1 MCLQQD
7 PVMINNCYLKAA
19 SNQLSLHIL
28 MFSLSVEPT
37 IVMPEMVSARAG
49 AKLRVEALVSGK
61 PAPICKWMRGEDA
74 VVPSSRLAVHQSGNL
89 CVLIIKDVSR
99 TDSGE
104 YSLVAEN
111 SSAKVVQALKIVIRG
126 QYDSENKTIR
136 VKEIQYYFKT
146 D

>member
-1 MCLQQD
+1 
-7 PVMINNCYLKAA
+7 
-19 SNQLSLHIL
+19 
-28 MFSLSVEPT
+28 
-37 IVMPEMVSARAG
+37 MPETVSARAG

-61 PAPICKWMRGEDA
+61 PAPSCKWMRGEDK

-111 SSAKVVQALKIVIRG
+111 SSATVSQALKIVIRG
-126 QYDSENKTIR
+126 PYLLLLARNNCLGRRRRNVLI
-136 VKEIQYYFKT
+136 FKHVP
-146 D
+146 

>member
-1 MCLQQD
+1 
-7 PVMINNCYLKAA
+7 
-19 SNQLSLHIL
+19 
-28 MFSLSVEPT
+28 
-37 IVMPEMVSARAG
+37 MPESVSARAG
-49 AKLRVEALVSGK
+49 AKLRVEAVVSGK

-111 SSAKVVQALKIVIRG
+111 SSAKVTQALKIVIRG
-126 QYDSENKTIR
+126 LYCMAVIR
-136 VKEIQYYFKT
+136 N
-146 D
+146 

>member
-1 MCLQQD
+1 M
-7 PVMINNCYLKAA
+7 P
-19 SNQLSLHIL
+19 LSP
-28 MFSLSVEPT
+28 SVEPT
-37 IVMPEMVSARAG
+37 IVMPETVSARAG

-61 PAPICKWMRGEDA
+61 PAPSCKWMRGEDK

-111 SSAKVVQALKIVIRG
+111 SSATVSQALKIVIRG
-126 QYDSENKTIR
+126 R
-136 VKEIQYYFKT
+136 YFLLLARNNCLGRRRRNVLIFKHGP
-146 D
+146 

>member
-1 MCLQQD
+1 
-7 PVMINNCYLKAA
+7 
-19 SNQLSLHIL
+19 
-28 MFSLSVEPT
+28 
-37 IVMPEMVSARAG
+37 MPETVSARAG

-61 PAPICKWMRGEDA
+61 PAPTCKWMRGEDA

-111 SSAKVVQALKIVIRG
+111 SSAKVVQSLKIVIRG
-126 QYDSENKTIR
+126 ITHDKI
-136 VKEIQYYFKT
+136 I
-146 D
+146 

>member
-1 MCLQQD
+1 
-7 PVMINNCYLKAA
+7 
-19 SNQLSLHIL
+19 
-28 MFSLSVEPT
+28 
-37 IVMPEMVSARAG
+37 MPETASARAG

-61 PAPICKWMRGEDA
+61 PSPTCKWMRGELA
-74 VVPSSRLAVHQSGNL
+74 VVPSSRLAVHQSGNM

-111 SSAKVVQALKIVIRG
+111 ITGKATESLKIVIRG
-126 QYDSENKTIR
+126 VLLMTRLIRQMTCKFWDS
-136 VKEIQYYFKT
+136 VKENEH